1 MDDLNEKIEE
11 IIEDIADIWL
21 KIVVIFLFIG
31 LLITAPVWLVP
42 YLVYRAF
49 KQKKEDREHDTSK

>member
-1 MDDLNEKIEE
+1 MDDLNEKVEE

-21 KIVVIFLFIG
+21 KIIVIFLFIG

-49 KQKKEDREHDTSK
+49 KQKEEDRENGDSK